1 MLCSWCSIKSDSK
14 DLAKRNV
21 SDKILNNRAHEIA
34 MSPKYDGYQRAL
46 ASMAYMFF
54 DKKKKTGSGAAATSK
69 ARGTVRGML
78 AQELTKPVIKK
89 LKRRKVYARF
99 KNNILA
105 SDLAEM
111 ISLSFNH
118 GIKYLVCVTEVFT
131 KYVWVKTLNNK
142 NAETVLQGFIEILN
156 ECKCKPNKLGVDK
169 SRVFYNNLMQKWLD
183 NKGVLMYSTHKEG
196 KSIVSERFAKTLKV
210 KSIQKWQLINNS
222 KSYLDCLS

>member
-1 MLCSWCSIKSDSK
+1 
-14 DLAKRNV
+14 
-21 SDKILNNRAHEIA
+21 
-34 MSPKYDGYQRAL
+34 
-46 ASMAYMFF
+46 
-54 DKKKKTGSGAAATSK
+54 
-69 ARGTVRGML
+69 ML

-89 LKRRKVYARF
+89 FKRRKVYARF

-118 GIKYLVCVTEVFT
+118 GIKYLVCATEVFT